1 MIKKCDNVMQEMT
14 YKSDQ
19 DKKYVY
25 ELQKEI
31 ENNEKVNKQ
40 RLLDLMM

>member
-1 MIKKCDNVMQEMT
+1 MQEMT
-14 YKSDQ
+14 YKADQ
-19 DKKYVY
+19 DKQYVY